1 MARVTSRRGKGGREG
16 GQFLCSRSAAR
27 EGGRAGMGSTGAGGE
42 RRGRKGKKGRKKKE
56 KAQSCDSKKKCCV
69 TLSRKWRAG
78 SYPARGEGTHVGGT
92 PPILFL
98 FPFIFLHRVFK
109 SFLIFFFYFLPPSI
123 PPGAGSGGMQGRR
136 GARGGVQRLHGSCA

>member
-1 MARVTSRRGKGGREG
+1 
-16 GQFLCSRSAAR
+16 
-27 EGGRAGMGSTGAGGE
+27 MGSTGAGGE

-78 SYPARGEGTHVGGT
+78 SYPARGEGTHVGRT

-109 SFLIFFFYFLPPSI
+109 SFLIFFFIFCLPPF
-123 PPGAGSGGMQGRR
+123 PQERGVGACRD
-136 GARGGVQRLHGSCA
+136 GVGLEVGCKGFMAAALKAVL

>member
-1 MARVTSRRGKGGREG
+1 MLSQRGAGRGAGGDGKYWG
-16 GQFLCSRSAAR
+16 G
-27 EGGRAGMGSTGAGGE
+27 GGE

-78 SYPARGEGTHVGGT
+78 SYPARGEGTHVGRT

-98 FPFIFLHRVFK
+98 FPFIFFHRVFK
-109 SFLIFFFYFLPPSI
+109 SFLIFFFIFCLPPF
-123 PPGAGSGGMQGRR
+123 PQERGVGACRD
-136 GARGGVQRLHGSCA
+136 GVGLEVGCKGFMAAALKAVL